1 MTMSHDMIHER
12 SLRSRVISVAIA
24 LVLAMA
30 AVAVVHP
37 WSARASSG
45 SAGPATV
52 TVTPSSG
59 LNNGDAVDITA
70 TFAAGSVFKMTAHL
84 CLDGGT
90 YNNNADFA
98 LDGPWCSPN
107 AVSPQADVVKTV
119 NVAPSDT
126 SASIATA
133 TGNPFHVGVGTAASW
148 QDFNFDTHQ
157 LTCGPSTVCD
167 LVVEVAI
174 SGGNAFFVVP
184 LGFAGA
190 VTTTT
195 AGPTTTT
202 AGPTTTT
209 AGPTTTTAAPTTT
222 TAGATTTTAKA
233 TTTTSSATTTTGG
246 STTTLPVG
254 GTATTGSVIV
264 AGAGAQ
270 SAGSSSALALT
281 GASSRDLASAALLLL
296 AAGLLLL
303 SASKRRAPES

>member
-45 SAGPATV
+45 AAGPATV

-209 AGPTTTTAAPTTT
+209 AAPTTT

>member
-1 MTMSHDMIHER
+1 
-12 SLRSRVISVAIA
+12 
-24 LVLAMA
+24 
-30 AVAVVHP
+30 
-37 WSARASSG
+37 
-45 SAGPATV
+45 
-52 TVTPSSG
+52 
-59 LNNGDAVDITA
+59 
-70 TFAAGSVFKMTAHL
+70 MTAHL

-209 AGPTTTTAAPTTT
+209 AGPTTTTAGPTTTTAAPTTT